1 MHTTGNRPQ
10 AHAQQPP
17 QHRPLATAAPIP
29 TTAPFS
35 PSVPIRSLQDVQ
47 RLEARPLAEALP
59 VQSTYEIF
67 VNSACAFGDKTA
79 LTFLPTA
86 DPAQE
91 PVRWS
96 YAQLL
101 HGIHQTAN
109 LLHHLG
115 VGPEDAVAVLLP
127 GCLEYHLA
135 LWGGEAAGIVQ
146 PLNPML
152 TDEKIAAMMTLARAK
167 VLIAYGTEGDLGY
180 WSKALR
186 LRALVPTLTTVLRV
200 APHDEAPGTAG
211 PLPEGTMDL
220 AARHQHSGD
229 HLVSRRRIAASD
241 IAAYFHT
248 GGTTGAPKLARHS
261 HGAQVFTAWGSV
273 QMQGI
278 ATADVGINGYPLF
291 HVAGVLPG
299 SLAALSA
306 GVETIIPT
314 PGLFRNR
321 EVVANYWRLVE
332 RYRCT
337 YLSAVPT
344 VLAALANVPLE
355 GADISTLRYC
365 RTGAAILAPELA
377 ARFERLFGLHIH
389 ESLGMTEMAGIST
402 ITPPGVH
409 APAGCVGWR
418 LPYTQLRVVA
428 LDAQGNASDQDMP
441 PGQPGMVLFKSPNL
455 FSGFLDAADT
465 AKAFTQD
472 GWLATGDLGLVDEQ
486 GRLHLS
492 GRSKDLIIRSGHNID
507 PKVIEDALGAHPAVQ
522 LCAAVGAPDAYAGEL
537 PVVYA
542 TLRPGVQVTEA
553 ELMAFTAERVDE
565 AVARP
570 RWVQVIETMPVTNV
584 GKIYK
589 PELRQRAA
597 CHTVQALVDG
607 VCAEAPHQPRPA
619 VGPVGDKAVHVTV
632 PESPGAAKLQALL
645 RTVLEPLPITLHIAT
660 APAPKSPQAPS
671 ASA

>member
-1 MHTTGNRPQ
+1 MRLPQMPPLHT
-10 AHAQQPP
+10 
-17 QHRPLATAAPIP
+17 
-29 TTAPFS
+29 PFS
-35 PSVPIRSLQDVQ
+35 PGAPVRSLQDVE
-47 RLEARPLAEALP
+47 RIEARPLAEALP

-67 VNSACAFGDKTA
+67 VNSAAAFGDKTA
-79 LTFLPTA
+79 LSFLPTA
-86 DPAQE
+86 DPAAE
-91 PVRWS
+91 PIRWS

-101 HGIHQTAN
+101 TGIHQTAN

-115 VGPEDAVAVLLP
+115 VGPQDAVAVLLP

-152 TDEKIAAMMTLARAK
+152 TDEKIAAMMSLARAK
-167 VLIAYGTEGDLGY
+167 VLIAYGGEGDVGY

-200 APHDEAPGTAG
+200 APHDEAPEAA
-211 PLPEGTMDL
+211 PALPACVVDL
-220 AARHQHSGD
+220 AARQQHPDD
-229 HLVSRRRIAASD
+229 HLVSGRHIAATD

-278 ATADVGINGYPLF
+278 RPEDVGINGYPLF

-314 PGLFRNR
+314 TGLFRNR
-321 EVVANYWRLVE
+321 EVIANYWLLVE

-344 VLAALANVPLE
+344 VLAALANVPL
-355 GADISTLRYC
+355 GGVDISTLRYC

-402 ITPPGVH
+402 ITPPGVN
-409 APAGCVGWR
+409 ASAGCVGWR
-418 LPYTQLRVVA
+418 LPYTQLRIVA

-441 PGQPGMVLFKSPNL
+441 PGQPGMVLFQSPNL

-465 AKAFTQD
+465 AKAFTHD
-472 GWLATGDLGLVDEQ
+472 GWLAIGDLGFVDDQ

-522 LCAAVGAPDAYAGEL
+522 LAAAVGAPDAYAGEL

-542 TLRPGVQVTEA
+542 TLVPGAQAVTEA
-553 ELMAFTAERVDE
+553 ELLAFTAERVDE

-570 RWVQVIETMPVTNV
+570 RWVQVLETMPVTNV

-589 PELRQRAA
+589 PDLRQRAA

-607 VCAEAPHQPRPA
+607 VCAAEAPGQPRPQVQPEGDNA
-619 VGPVGDKAVHVTV
+619 VRVAVA
-632 PESPGAAKLQALL
+632 PCAQADALAARL
-645 RTVLEPLPITLHIAT
+645 REVLAPLPITVRITT
-660 APAPKSPQAPS
+660 APAAGSPQTA
-671 ASA
+671 